1 MKYYKLFFCFVAFFS
16 LMSGGCQEN
25 KLLLETTENKLLLE
39 TTDGSRIPP
48 DTLIWV
54 SLSNTLD
61 QWFTLVISADGE
73 TVYTPTY
80 YNGYN
85 RTNLP
90 PQGVPVKS
98 RISSEQLEQ
107 IVREFENQK
116 FFSLGDSYEQ
126 GGFRCDDSRILD
138 AGVRTISIEIGGR
151 KKSVK
156 WKGCQKDGKDFPPEF
171 FAVFDRIRKVGRA
184 GR

>member
-1 MKYYKLFFCFVAFFS
+1 MKNYKLFFCIVAFFS

-25 KLLLETTENKLLLE
+25 KLLLETKENKLLLE

-61 QWFTLVISADGE
+61 QWFTLVIYANGE

-85 RTNLP
+85 PTNLP

-98 RISSEQLEQ
+98 RISREELEE
-107 IVREFENQK
+107 IVSEFENQN
-116 FFSLGDSYEQ
+116 FFSLKNSYKSRS
-126 GGFRCDDSRILD
+126 GGCESAGLD
-138 AGVRTISIEIGGR
+138 AGAMTVSIEIGGR
-151 KKSVK
+151 KKSVN
-156 WKGCQKDGKDFPPEF
+156 WDGCEKDGKDFPPEF
-171 FAVFDRIRKVGRA
+171 FAVFDKINRVRSRNQG
-184 GR
+184 